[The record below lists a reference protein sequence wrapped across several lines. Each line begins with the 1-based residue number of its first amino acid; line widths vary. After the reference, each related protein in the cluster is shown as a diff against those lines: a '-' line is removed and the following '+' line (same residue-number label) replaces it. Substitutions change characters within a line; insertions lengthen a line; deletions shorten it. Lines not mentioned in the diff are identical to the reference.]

1 MSSTILH
8 QLDHEPGPES
18 DDKHPFLVSLG
29 ERVRML
35 RTRRPMTRKA
45 LAAAANVSERHLAN
59 LEYGTGNASILILL
73 QVAQALNT
81 SLAELLGD
89 FTTQTP
95 EWQLLREQ
103 LAGLDDERLRQVR
116 LAVAAA
122 LKTSQ
127 SDKLPTRLA
136 LIGLRGAGK
145 TSLGRLLAQRLG
157 VPFIELSRE
166 IEELAGSPVSEIQA
180 MFGVNGYRR
189 YERKALD
196 QVIEKHEQVVIATP
210 GGLVSDPATFNVLL
224 SRCTT
229 IWLQATPEDHMARVT
244 AQGDLRPIAASEE
257 AMADLK
263 AILQGRSAFYA
274 KADYNLNTSGLTL
287 QESADALVQVA
298 HQAMH
303 QIA

>member
-1 MSSTILH
+1 
-8 QLDHEPGPES
+8 
-18 DDKHPFLVSLG
+18 
-29 ERVRML
+29 
-35 RTRRPMTRKA
+35 MTRKA